1 MSTKITVRVPLELK
15 KRMERFPSVNW
26 SDVVRK
32 AIEEKLRELEIREAL
47 EAMDE
52 IALKAKPRRP
62 LAEVIREFRDRR
74 R

>member
-1 MSTKITVRVPLELK
+1 MSAKITVRIPLELK
-15 KRMERFPSVNW
+15 RRMERFSSVNW
-26 SDVVRK
+26 SDVVRR
-32 AIEEKLRELEIREAL
+32 AIEEKLRELEVREAI

-52 IALKAKPRRP
+52 IASKARSVRS

>member
-1 MSTKITVRVPLELK
+1 MSTKITVRVSLELK
-15 KRMERFPSVNW
+15 KRMERFPDVNW

-32 AIEEKLRELEIREAL
+32 AVEEKLRELEIREAV
-47 EAMDE
+47 EVMDE
-52 IALKAKPRRP
+52 IASKARSGRP